1 MGPRQWQLGLPAA
14 MRKLGS
20 CLAGERA
27 RPPED
32 VGGVS
37 GYELIL
43 EDKSLI
49 TEMSC
54 SKLRFTYK
62 NENYSAEGE
71 LVLPDDE
78 TVEFV
83 LYKGSVKN
91 ENSDEALTIVGI
103 ENIIESLHG
112 DFNSKGR
119 KLTVED

>member
-1 MGPRQWQLGLPAA
+1 M
-14 MRKLGS
+14 
-20 CLAGERA
+20 
-27 RPPED
+27 
-32 VGGVS
+32 S

-49 TEMSC
+49 TEMSR

-78 TVEFV
+78 TVEFF

-91 ENSDEALTIVGI
+91 ENSDDALTIVGI
-103 ENIIESLHG
+103 EDIIQSLHR